1 MQLFP
6 QLLMLGILLILGPE
20 TTTTAP
26 SRPVRSNCT
35 QTYGLLPL
43 QRLMAGVNVLKKYV
57 EYVNKTRSLQ
67 GNSITPMNQRDSPVI
82 DSMCNLVIL
91 YELAKDVDLPLS
103 ELLHQN
109 IEDGC
114 RWVSTNIVTA
124 YFSMHY
130 MI

>member
-6 QLLMLGILLILGPE
+6 QLLMFGMLLILGPE
-20 TTTTAP
+20 TATTAP
-26 SRPVRSNCT
+26 ACPVRSNSA
-35 QTYGLLPL
+35 QTSGLDQL
-43 QRLMAGVNVLKKYV
+43 QIFFAGVNVLKKYV
-57 EYVNKTRSLQ
+57 EYVNLTVPRES
-67 GNSITPMNQRDSPVI
+67 NDSQMI
-82 DSMCNLVIL
+82 DGMCSLVIL